1 MAHQRGSIAGMDR
14 TCRDAILEAVGRL
27 ERRHGRETFDLAEIV
42 NETLAVDGSFA
53 ESTIRTH
60 VSSRMCADAPDN
72 HGTVYAD
79 LQRVDRGRYRKR

>member
-1 MAHQRGSIAGMDR
+1 MAQ
-14 TCRDAILEAVGRL
+14 TCRDAVLEAVGRL
-27 ERRHGRETFDLAEIV
+27 ERRHGRQTFDLTEIV
-42 NETLAVDGSFA
+42 IETLAVDPSFT

-79 LQRVDRGRYRKR
+79 LQRVDRGRYRRR

>member
-1 MAHQRGSIAGMDR
+1 MAR
-14 TCRDAILEAVGRL
+14 TCRDAILEAIDRL
-27 ERRHGRETFDLAEIV
+27 ERRHGRQAFDLGEIV
-42 NETLAVDGSFA
+42 TETLAVDASFT

-79 LQRVDRGRYRKR
+79 LDRVSRGRYRRR